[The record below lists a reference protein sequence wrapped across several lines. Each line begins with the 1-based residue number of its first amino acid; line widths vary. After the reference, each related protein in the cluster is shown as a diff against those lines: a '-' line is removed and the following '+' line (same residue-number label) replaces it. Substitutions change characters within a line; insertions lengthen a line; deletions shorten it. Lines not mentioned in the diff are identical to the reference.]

1 MSLTSH
7 PWMLSLIG
15 GSLGVT
21 LSLLAARRLAPRG
34 WMDHPDERHQHG
46 RPTPRTG
53 GIALFTGFLILRL
66 LGVSTFHLDPLQ
78 WAGLLVMVIL
88 GAWDDRAALTAR
100 TKALVGL
107 AVACLLAWEQSHQI
121 GMMVAPVRFAG
132 FPVPA
137 PLVFPLLV
145 AWFWGVPQAFN
156 LADGLNGFA
165 LGLAGLFLVAS
176 GHGPLAHPVLWGLLI
191 SAFLMNFPKAFH
203 FLGDAGSLGLG
214 TLVSIVVMDSA
225 VRTDSSVA
233 LWICAYLVVDCTS
246 VVVSRLLRHRPLGQ
260 GDRSHLHHLLLDAC
274 SGRAWM
280 ATPLLLLLSLLPQLH
295 IWEGGTLLD
304 ESGLLILMG
313 LGGFAVVRSTR
324 QRVGP
329 QAVGTFPKLQA
340 KAVEPTPLRP
350 WDAERTSA

>member
-1 MSLTSH
+1 MTLN

-15 GSLGVT
+15 GGLGVV
-21 LSLLAARRLAPRG
+21 LGLLAARWLAPRG

-78 WAGLLVMVIL
+78 WAGLLAMVIL
-88 GAWDDRAALTAR
+88 GAWDDRATLSAR

-107 AVACLLAWEQSHQI
+107 GVACLLAWEQSRQI
-121 GMMVAPVRFAG
+121 GALGGPVLFAG
-132 FPVPA
+132 YPVPA
-137 PLVFPLLV
+137 SLIFPLLV

-176 GHGPLAHPVLWGLLI
+176 GHGPQAHPVLWGLLI
-191 SAFLMNFPKAFH
+191 SAFLLNFPKAFH

-225 VRTDSSVA
+225 VRTDSSAA
-233 LWICAYLVVDCTS
+233 LWICAYLVVDCTT
-246 VVVSRLLRHRPLGQ
+246 VVISRLLRHRPLGQ
-260 GDRSHLHHLLLDAC
+260 GDRGHLHHLLLDGC
-274 SGRAWM
+274 YGRAWV
-280 ATPLLLLLSLLPQLH
+280 ATPVLLLISMLPQLH
-295 IWEGGTLLD
+295 VWDRGTFLDEGGLL
-304 ESGLLILMG
+304 LLMA
-313 LGGFAVVRSTR
+313 LGGFTVVRS
-324 QRVGP
+324 QRLLRGP
-329 QAVGTFPKLQA
+329 RAVGGPLPELQVKSA
-340 KAVEPTPLRP
+340 EPTPLRS